1 MQFIDYKVKK
11 ATKKACNT
19 SVSPPKPKHVRTII
33 LKSFQGGIPT
43 FYTELSK
50 TIQSANPIQ
59 QYKSLVTL
67 HRVIREGS
75 PHLFGGYLTSFLN
88 ILNRVVGTPSH
99 LSSYYVFQQIS
110 RHYMKYLQIRFV
122 FHQKYKIFTGSLTIN
137 QKEPI
142 PERYYSDQVCL
153 LTLSNMMDLMDYLT
167 VIPAPVI
174 ENYWGDNCKM
184 DCTIPLIL
192 DSYDLYTSIVI
203 FMRNLAHVE
212 QNKSVF
218 IFLVNRFKR
227 IFGTLNKL
235 YNLARK
241 SNYIT
246 SLIDVPVL
254 PSQIPG
260 FEVTI
265 EEKEKYIRS
274 HPHAIT
280 KQPDKSYKAQKEL
293 FELQNRKV
301 AIKKPTISPTELQQL
316 NSVTKDFC
324 SIFSSLL
331 NGLTPPETTTD
342 DNESKLERM
351 ACCLLEELS
360 SINETTPVE
369 EIKEFKDHLWK
380 TFIGSQYLFG
390 QRNINFAKQNKSEEA
405 VISTLLEYQELVEPI
420 QEICLKEDGI
430 SDLLGSIENFIQG
443 LTDYGTDET
452 SETVKAIENKPNKYQ
467 DLYDVAQLNEFEMN
481 NPFESN
487 SSIPKQ
493 NNQSSQN
500 SQNQTSYTA
509 SIEPISPTKNLISFS
524 PEPND
529 IINQNTTNKGNESQE
544 NMEMLNQH
552 DYDGEIHKV
561 SELHQRLNEQ
571 KIIKEKNNEPQ
582 HEIDLIDETSNT
594 TDSLQK
600 LLRIASLCENE
611 RIKEGN
617 STNGNYYE
625 QQTGK
630 SSNMWKDGLFSA
642 AQTIVSNSLYLGDI
656 FKSVCSQLVVAA
668 RVSMRP
674 DSKLLNRL
682 EEALTEV
689 MTTSQ
694 NVIHVIKEKQKEKKF
709 IVEEKGLK
717 GKTQLMESKI
727 RILKLQKE
735 LEEAQ
740 NEMYQL
746 RKEEYGK

>member
-1 MQFIDYKVKK
+1 MQFIDY
-11 ATKKACNT
+11 KACNT

-110 RHYMKYLQIRFV
+110 RHYMKYLQI
-122 FHQKYKIFTGSLTIN
+122 Q
-137 QKEPI
+137 PI
-142 PERYYSDQVCL
+142 PERYYSDQV
-153 LTLSNMMDLMDYLT
+153 Y
-167 VIPAPVI
+167 
-174 ENYWGDNCKM
+174 NCKM

-656 FKSVCSQLVVAA
+656 VMNKKDDETIIAGVEQFKSVCSQLVVAA

-694 NVIHVIKEKQKEKKF
+694 NKF